1 VATEHERIAEIR
13 ARLARGVPASAGVEL
28 SIGDDAAI
36 LRASTQGSVL
46 SVDAQVEGVHFRR
59 EWLSLRQLGAR
70 ALASAL
76 SDLAAMGAAPRAA
89 LLSIICPRELTDP
102 ELYELIDG
110 AADAQALYGC
120 QVVGG
125 NLARGAQLS
134 ITTTVI
140 GAAPDQPM
148 TRSGTQPGDGL
159 YVTGMLGSAALGL
172 ELLKRNLAQ
181 RAPEHAE
188 RWRVPTARI
197 AQGLRAAEH
206 AHAAIDVS
214 DGLLQDLRH
223 VCAAS
228 SVGCVIDLVALPRPD
243 DAALARELGLDL
255 ERLAL
260 RGGEDYEL
268 LIAAAHPP
276 DAADF
281 TRIGTFCEGAAIQL
295 RDAAGALRTAEVVG
309 FDHFGADAKASDL
322 GV

>member
-1 VATEHERIAEIR
+1 VASEHERIAEIR
-13 ARLARGVPASAGVEL
+13 ARLARGVPESAGVEL

-36 LRASTQGSVL
+36 LKAGSTGSVL
-46 SVDAQVEGVHFRR
+46 SVDAQVEGVHFKR

-76 SDLAAMGAAPRAA
+76 SDLAAMGSVPRAA
-89 LLSIICPRELTDP
+89 LLSIICPAELTDQ

-120 QVVGG
+120 AVVGG

-140 GAAPDQPM
+140 GAAPNQPM

-159 YVTGMLGSAALGL
+159 YVTGMLGSAAFGL
-172 ELLKRNLAQ
+172 ELLKRGLAE
-181 RAPEHAE
+181 RAPSYAE

-197 AQGLRAAEH
+197 AEGLRAAEH

-223 VCAAS
+223 ICAAS
-228 SVGCVIDLVALPRPD
+228 SVGCEVDLAALPRPAE
-243 DAALARELGLDL
+243 AALALELGLDL

-260 RGGEDYEL
+260 SGGEDYEL

-276 DAADF
+276 RGGDF
-281 TRIGTFCEGAAIQL
+281 TRIGTFCEASGIRL
-295 RDAAGALRTAEVVG
+295 REAAGSLRTAEIAG
-309 FDHFGADAKASDL
+309 FDHFGRDAKSSDL